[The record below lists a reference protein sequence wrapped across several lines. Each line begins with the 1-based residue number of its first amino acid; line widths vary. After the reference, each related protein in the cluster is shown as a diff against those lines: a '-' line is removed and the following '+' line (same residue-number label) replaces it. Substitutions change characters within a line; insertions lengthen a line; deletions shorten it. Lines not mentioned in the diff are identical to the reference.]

1 MKHHT
6 LFLAIAALAATSCSL
21 QLDSQYGLRWERR
34 IYAPQSEPI
43 VPSAPETASTNE
55 VASAEVKSAPM
66 TAMSAESFTV
76 PTDQLPT
83 FGPLEITESTS
94 IPEAPHTSWAT
105 PEPETHSNTESA
117 PRIADLEH
125 VIQSKLDGTDII
137 VLKVLATL
145 ILGFVGLVLAFY
157 GLITLLITDWTST
170 TGTDGYI
177 LGTVGWPQ
185 GVLTTLI
192 TGSGIWL
199 CISLI
204 KKLWTK
210 KSKQKSNK
218 KN

>member
-1 MKHHT
+1 MHKITT
-6 LFLAIAALAATSCSL
+6 LLAALALTACSVHV
-21 QLDSQYGLRWERR
+21 DSQYGLRLESRR
-34 IYAPQSEPI
+34 VLAPQSEHTGALTPEI
-43 VPSAPETASTNE
+43 APANETAS
-55 VASAEVKSAPM
+55 VEVKSAPM
-66 TAMSAESFTV
+66 AAWSTESFTA

-83 FGPLEITESTS
+83 NDPLEIVEPTS
-94 IPEAPHTSWAT
+94 IPEAPQTSLVA
-105 PEPETHSNTESA
+105 PEPETRSKTVPESL
-117 PRIADLEH
+117 IDADGQT
-125 VIQSKLDGTDII
+125 IKSKLDGTDII

-170 TGTDGYI
+170 TGADGYF
-177 LGTVGWPQ
+177 LGTVGWPH
-185 GVLTTLI
+185 GLLTTLI

-210 KSKQKSNK
+210 KSKQKSKK